1 MIMQLLPQE
10 TSKQKVMRNEVSLWF
25 VFLFII
31 SQEREEDQ
39 GKNGQI
45 VWIEI
50 CERGDRKRRLK
61 TRTMS
66 KREKLKEMMMS
77 YYFYFTPL
85 RQTLKAKLIKTFALG
100 NTATGRYSN

>member
-1 MIMQLLPQE
+1 MQLLPQE
-10 TSKQKVMRNEVSLWF
+10 TSKQNVMRNEVSLWF

-50 CERGDRKRRLK
+50 CERGDWK
-61 TRTMS
+61 TPTMS

-77 YYFYFTPL
+77 YYFTPL
-85 RQTLKAKLIKTFALG
+85 PQTLKAKLIKTFALG